1 MEVNVH
7 HAKTH
12 LSRLIAA
19 AEAGEEVIIA
29 RNGKPAVRLVLA
41 VTEAPAAPAPAKLPD
56 RVPGRLAGKIILPPN
71 WEKEWEEFDNE
82 IADLMINGPISND
95 FLPAEWPAEEDER

>member
-19 AEAGEEVIIA
+19 VESGEEVIIA
-29 RNGKPAVRLVLA
+29 RAGKPAVKLVIVSPPIRKSRKHLRGSGIGKLWIA
-41 VTEAPAAPAPAKLPD
+41 PDAFSPETDLEIQKLFEADDPHLDNLGKKPARKKKRA
-56 RVPGRLAGKIILPPN
+56 
-71 WEKEWEEFDNE
+71 
-82 IADLMINGPISND
+82 
-95 FLPAEWPAEEDER
+95 

>member
-12 LSRLIAA
+12 LSKLIAA

-29 RNGKPAVRLVLA
+29 RNGKPAVKLVLV
-41 VTEAPAAPAPAKLPD
+41 VTEAAPATLPD

-82 IADLMINGPISND
+82 IADLMIDGPISND
-95 FLPAEWPAEEDER
+95 FLPGEWPMEGENR